1 MHQDSEAMAT
11 HCYWYY
17 SVTCGQTPAKRYK
30 YGVEVGSQCSS
41 KLPLTPYT
49 KSTRIWNH
57 ASTSLRVKGADGRL
71 NATSSQ
77 RLQELLTNTDWDEQA
92 FNARRVEHLL
102 RSTACE
108 DGSIIIDDTGILK
121 QGKGVVGVA
130 RQYFG
135 TLGKVGNCQV
145 VVSLQYADARDTWP
159 VNARL
164 YLPREWTDDPERC
177 RKAHVPD
184 NLVFD
189 SGHGGYQPFLEK
201 LEVRHKHYV
210 GGVPCDFRV
219 RLPEGHVRVVL
230 HRLQPYDA
238 VCVQEP

>member
-92 FNARRVEHLL
+92 FNSRRVDPHIAEALPAPVLQLL
-102 RSTACE
+102 LICHGRDIYPLHGFSQTFR
-108 DGSIIIDDTGILK
+108 DLSK
-121 QGKGVVGVA
+121 QGRVLVI
-130 RQYFG
+130 RNRSDDRFG
-135 TLGKVGNCQV
+135 PG
-145 VVSLQYADARDTWP
+145 SRII
-159 VNARL
+159 RL
-164 YLPREWTDDPERC
+164 ED
-177 RKAHVPD
+177 V
-184 NLVFD
+184 
-189 SGHGGYQPFLEK
+189 
-201 LEVRHKHYV
+201 
-210 GGVPCDFRV
+210 
-219 RLPEGHVRVVL
+219 
-230 HRLQPYDA
+230 
-238 VCVQEP
+238 

>member
-1 MHQDSEAMAT
+1 M
-11 HCYWYY
+11 
-17 SVTCGQTPAKRYK
+17 SVKA
-30 YGVEVGSQCSS
+30 
-41 KLPLTPYT
+41 TPYPIHEIYKDLEPCFDLFAREESRWT
-49 KSTRIWNH
+49 LERYIVG
-57 ASTSLRVKGADGRL
+57 LLADVPRK
-71 NATSSQ
+71 NYQSIADAVPNTSSQ

-92 FNARRVEHLL
+92 VNARRVEHL
-102 RSTACE
+102 STSAACK
-108 DGSIIIDDTGILK
+108 DGSIIIDDTGIPK
-121 QGKGVVGVA
+121 QGKRSVGVA
-130 RQYFG
+130 GPYSGILIR
-135 TLGKVGNCQV
+135 VGNCQV